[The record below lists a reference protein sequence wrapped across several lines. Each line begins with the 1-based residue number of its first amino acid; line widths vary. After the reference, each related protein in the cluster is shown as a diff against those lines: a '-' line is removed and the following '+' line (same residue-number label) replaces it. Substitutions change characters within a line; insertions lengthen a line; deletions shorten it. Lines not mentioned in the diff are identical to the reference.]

1 MEKLFRLVHEY
12 GVVKD
17 DLALCTQARAWKDFA
32 VDKKVAVY
40 PEGPWAVEEMRKLQ
54 SEGRGFEYGTAL
66 YPAGD
71 SGVSITVG
79 DVAAYGVFKQQN
91 PAKRKMC
98 IEFILYIAGSLEG
111 EEAAKAGLLPVLKGD
126 PAQRNEAQEW
136 ESIMVI
142 PKLENW
148 YLVEDILNG
157 CIRRVVLG
165 QQQPAEALEEA
176 QREIDRLST
185 DAGIP
190 VVK

>member
-1 MEKLFRLVHEY
+1 
-12 GVVKD
+12 
-17 DLALCTQARAWKDFA
+17 
-32 VDKKVAVY
+32 
-40 PEGPWAVEEMRKLQ
+40 
-54 SEGRGFEYGTAL
+54 
-66 YPAGD
+66 
-71 SGVSITVG
+71 
-79 DVAAYGVFKQQN
+79 
-91 PAKRKMC
+91 
-98 IEFILYIAGSLEG
+98 FILYIAGSLEG